1 MFQLS
6 TGWYWSCL
14 QKQQHSVTVDIHR
27 IGSLLFEMPVHSR
40 FDGLISIRS
49 LPLFFLNRQ
58 DVMTRRGK
66 GGERNNNNKKI
77 SYESVTQKRKNIRK
91 EKKRVFGQCL
101 SNIVSPYWDSDGWLG
116 GCWGG
121 GGKRRKSW
129 SAEELLASVTAL
141 GIFVLFSVLSH
152 KNKKTE
158 KNKASIN
165 QR

>member
-1 MFQLS
+1 M
-6 TGWYWSCL
+6 
-14 QKQQHSVTVDIHR
+14 D
-27 IGSLLFEMPVHSR
+27 GS
-40 FDGLISIRS
+40 G
-49 LPLFFLNRQ
+49 
-58 DVMTRRGK
+58 DV
-66 GGERNNNNKKI
+66 
-77 SYESVTQKRKNIRK
+77 
-91 EKKRVFGQCL
+91 
-101 SNIVSPYWDSDGWLG
+101 
-116 GCWGG
+116 GG

>member
-1 MFQLS
+1 MPFEYRLS
-6 TGWYWSCL
+6 ILRLWW
-14 QKQQHSVTVDIHR
+14 
-27 IGSLLFEMPVHSR
+27 MA
-40 FDGLISIRS
+40 
-49 LPLFFLNRQ
+49 
-58 DVMTRRGK
+58 RGM
-66 GGERNNNNKKI
+66 
-77 SYESVTQKRKNIRK
+77 
-91 EKKRVFGQCL
+91 L
-101 SNIVSPYWDSDGWLG
+101 
-116 GCWGG
+116 GG